1 MIRALWEYIVEGNDE
16 GVKALQSRRIAVK
29 KRFPK
34 PENKHWMVQSEN
46 YLKIFPN
53 SPEDILRD
61 IDEEKMKKI
70 AFNPH
75 LEAEDALPLSTKLSL
90 EERMAK
96 VLDARGGRPEEVIN
110 TNITLADVDAE
121 EARLESKGVDV
132 MAPIAS
138 DEEETKE

>member
-1 MIRALWEYIVEGNDE
+1 MMR
-16 GVKALQSRRIAVK
+16 
-29 KRFPK
+29 
-34 PENKHWMVQSEN
+34 NKSEN

-96 VLDARGGRPEEVIN
+96 VLDARGSRPEEVIN

-138 DEEETKE
+138 DEEETKV

>member
-1 MIRALWEYIVEGNDE
+1 
-16 GVKALQSRRIAVK
+16 
-29 KRFPK
+29 
-34 PENKHWMVQSEN
+34 
-46 YLKIFPN
+46 
-53 SPEDILRD
+53 
-61 IDEEKMKKI
+61 
-70 AFNPH
+70 
-75 LEAEDALPLSTKLSL
+75 
-90 EERMAK
+90 MAK